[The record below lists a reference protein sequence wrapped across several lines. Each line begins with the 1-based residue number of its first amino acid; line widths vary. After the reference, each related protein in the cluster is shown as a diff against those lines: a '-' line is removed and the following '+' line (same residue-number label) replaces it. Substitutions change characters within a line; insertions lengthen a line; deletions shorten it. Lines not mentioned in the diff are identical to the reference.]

1 MQSRRFSTGAILGVV
16 VAVVMFV
23 LVPLLTWAAR
33 VWTDYL
39 WYVDL
44 RQADVFVTR
53 IISKVALGS
62 LFAVLAFILLFVN
75 MRIARRFAPRTMLSA
90 VPDAVSPQVRI
101 VIDQLRSGAK
111 GIMDKLILFGAL
123 GFAFL
128 NGLAM
133 SEQWETFRLWM
144 GRVPF
149 GVKDPTF
156 GVDVGLWVFTLPA
169 AESLLAWGT
178 DILILTLVLSSVV
191 HFLSGAIQPWA
202 RLKGFAPHVKA
213 HLSVVAALL
222 VLTRAFGYWID
233 IYNLN
238 LSPRGQVTGAS
249 YTDIAAQLPA
259 LRILIIISL
268 VTAALLLLNIRYR
281 GWRLPTI
288 ALGTWIAAA
297 VLLGGLWPAAVQ
309 QFIVTPNEASREAP
323 YIEHNIE
330 MTRKAFGLSDI
341 KGARFKAD
349 ESLTATDVVENQTTL
364 SNVRLWDPE
373 IVKQSFQQLQTIRP
387 YYEFPEVDV
396 DRYMVNGQMRQV
408 LVSAREMNS
417 SLLAETAQTWVNRHL
432 VYTHGSGIV
441 MSPSNE
447 FDTRGL
453 PKFIIGDVPPKV
465 SSDVASGSPDLEIT
479 QPRIYFGEE
488 TDDYVIVG
496 TTRPEFDYP
505 EGDENAFYEYE
516 HSGGAQVGSF
526 FRRVA
531 WALRLGSSQVLFSEY
546 IDSSSRVLMNRDL
559 ESRLARL
566 APWLVLEDDPYPVL
580 ADGKIVWVVD
590 AYTASSRFPYAQRL
604 DDGTNYLRN
613 SVKIT
618 IDAFTGDVT
627 FYAFDPDDPILA
639 AWRNVFPSLFT
650 DVDKMPEAI
659 QEHLRYPQGFFSA
672 QAEVYRTYH
681 MTNAN
686 TFYNKEDQ
694 WEIPGLRQG
703 STMEPFFVLLQL
715 PGTDREHF
723 YLMQPY
729 TPRNRDNMIGWMAVS
744 SDPENYGTHTVYQFP
759 KERVIFGPEQVSAR
773 INQDSVISAQLS
785 LWNQRG
791 SGVLFGKMQV
801 IPIKDSIVYI
811 QPLFLQAEQTAIP
824 ELTRV
829 IVAYSDKVEME
840 SDLKTALLKV
850 FGEQAP
856 AEATATPG
864 PDAGGGASSPA
875 DAALASRLYD
885 EAIAAQKRGDWAT
898 YGAKLKELGRVLE
911 RLAAAE

>member
-16 VAVVMFV
+16 VAIVMFV

-44 RQADVFVTR
+44 GQADVFVTR
-53 IISKVALGS
+53 IVSKVALGS
-62 LFAVLAFILLFVN
+62 VFAVLAFILLFVN

-90 VPDAVSPQVRI
+90 VPDVVSPQVRI

-133 SEQWETFRLWM
+133 SEQWETFRLWL

-149 GVKDPTF
+149 GVNDPTF

-169 AESLLAWGT
+169 AESLLAWST
-178 DILILTLVLSSVV
+178 DILILTLILASVV

-268 VTAALLLLNIRYR
+268 MTAALLLLNIRYR

-288 ALGTWIAAA
+288 ALGTWVAAS

-323 YIEHNIE
+323 FIEHNIE

-364 SNVRLWDPE
+364 SNVRLWDPD

-417 SLLAETAQTWVNRHL
+417 SLLADQAQTWVNRHL

-453 PKFIIGDVPPKV
+453 PKFIIGDVPPTV
-465 SSDVASGSPDLEIT
+465 SSDVASGSPDLKIT
-479 QPRIYFGEE
+479 QPRIYFGEV

-496 TTRPEFDYP
+496 TSRPEFDYP

-516 HSGGAQVGSF
+516 HSGGAPVGSF

-546 IDSSSRVLMNRDL
+546 IDSSSRVLMYRDL

-590 AYTASSRFPYAQRL
+590 AYTSSSRFPYAQRL

-627 FYAFDPDDPILA
+627 FYAFDPKDPILA

-650 DVDKMPEAI
+650 DVDKMPKAI
-659 QEHLRYPQGFFSA
+659 QSHLRYPQGFFSA

-856 AEATATPG
+856 VEATATPG
-864 PDAGGGASSPA
+864 PDVGGGVSSPA
-875 DAALASRLYD
+875 DAALASTLYD

-898 YGAKLKELGRVLE
+898 YGEKLEELGRVLE
-911 RLAAAE
+911 RLATAE